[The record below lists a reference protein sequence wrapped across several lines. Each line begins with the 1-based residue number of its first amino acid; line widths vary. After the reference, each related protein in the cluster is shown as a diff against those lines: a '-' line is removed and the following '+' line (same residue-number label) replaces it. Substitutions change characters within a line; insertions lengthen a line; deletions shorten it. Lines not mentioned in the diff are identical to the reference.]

1 MLCNYTL
8 KVHSILIDNDEG
20 DSVLNIRKKGQ
31 QIIFKTDLWEKYSV
45 LKSIIEEKYRTFAMQ
60 SLHVN
65 RSLSMN
71 SLVFLTL

>member
-45 LKSIIEEKYRTFAMQ
+45 LKSINEQRNIELLPCNLCM
-60 SLHVN
+60 
-65 RSLSMN
+65 
-71 SLVFLTL
+71 